1 MHSEPAFQWVGAVIR
16 SHSTQFTTRGERSGH
31 LIDRIAWRP
40 ALPPSLAK
48 RAFRQRVPLLRLLC
62 QHASRPECSAPP
74 SSPTATSLL
83 VWFRRDLRLH
93 DHPGMALA
101 LKDIQAARRDDCA
114 SPSPASLALVYV
126 FDSEECAALPLDA
139 LEYLVGA
146 VRCLRQTIQTDS
158 GGRTDLYV
166 RVGVAADQVAQ
177 LCRQLHVQKVYVED
191 DWSEL
196 GQQALQ
202 RARAAS
208 VPLQLWQPLRM
219 SHLPEVN
226 TALRDA
232 TAADDT
238 QVTLPPVVE
247 FFDQYQ
253 QRAVTVSLSAA
264 EERAPFEHVLQWMQC
279 GAARWSLPEGTTTW
293 GEIPSAEALQPP
305 TTIHSSS
312 TRHLHACAGERGA
325 ERLLHSFLTT
335 RDPVS
340 TGTDTIRALSL
351 PLWLGCISPHRAH
364 AFIRAQAAAAP
375 FDGRRGAA
383 ARDALAFLQQREWH
397 LHLATQDRHQQHAW
411 HYWDWQGV
419 PIRYARW
426 APSTLT
432 PASAAV
438 LLVHGFGASIEHWQ
452 HNAEV
457 LARHGYP
464 VYAVDLVGFGRSMK
478 PPALYTP
485 DWWRQQLLDFVQQVV
500 RQPVYVMGNSI
511 GAYMSLSF
519 AVAAVGA
526 TPAEATEPSR
536 SRPDTV
542 AAPLCR
548 GVVLINA
555 AGPIREPSLP
565 PPPPP
570 PPLSL
575 QHPPHPAA
583 RLPGQ
588 SARQHPPGKD
598 YLPQQ
603 HRPGR
608 QTRAVVRLSA
618 AAGAADQRA
627 HPGAR
632 THAPAAGAD
641 AAGRAGSAGQGGRT
655 WHAPENA
662 VSEHRAGAAPCRPLP
677 ARRSAGAGEC
687 GAVGVAAAPRTTTAR
702 DGGEC
707 AGNSDA
713 ATSAC
718 FPRAGTIVIA
728 DHRPA
733 GNVNLSTSSRHRFRI
748 RYPHPLR
755 AAVRLPTTRSPRAAH
770 PAHPSASCSPTSL
783 NAAYVGVGSGSR
795 LASRSLPTFFRI
807 SRCALRRMAW
817 MRIKPPASDGEN
829 ESTSS
834 IEANFSSYRLVGDW
848 RAMAMQEP
856 L

>member
-1 MHSEPAFQWVGAVIR
+1 M
-16 SHSTQFTTRGERSGH
+16 
-31 LIDRIAWRP
+31 
-40 ALPPSLAK
+40 
-48 RAFRQRVPLLRLLC
+48 
-62 QHASRPECSAPP
+62 
-74 SSPTATSLL
+74 
-83 VWFRRDLRLH
+83 WFRRDLRLH
-93 DHPGMALA
+93 DHPGLALA
-101 LKDIQAARRDDCA
+101 LRDIQAAHRDDCT

-146 VRCLRQTIQTDS
+146 VRCLRQTIQTGS
-158 GGRTDLYV
+158 GGRADLYV
-166 RVGVAADQVAQ
+166 RVGAAADQVAQ
-177 LCRQLHVQKVYVED
+177 LCQQLHVQKVYVED

-226 TALRDA
+226 AALRDA
-232 TAADDT
+232 TPADDT
-238 QVTLPPVVE
+238 EVTLPPVVE
-247 FFDQYQ
+247 FFDQYR
-253 QRAVTVSLSAA
+253 QRAVAVSLSAA
-264 EERAPFEHVLQWMQC
+264 EERAPFEHVLRWVQR
-279 GAARWSLPEGTTTW
+279 GAARWSVPEGTTTW
-293 GEIPSAEALQPP
+293 GEIPSAEALQRP

-312 TRHLHACAGERGA
+312 TRHLHAYVGERGA

-335 RDPVS
+335 RDSAS
-340 TGTDTIRALSL
+340 TTTDTIRALSL

-375 FDGRRGAA
+375 FDGRRRAA

-478 PPALYTP
+478 PPAQYTP

-519 AVAAVGA
+519 AAAAVGA
-526 TPAEATEPSR
+526 APAEATAPSR
-536 SRPDTV
+536 SRSDTV
-542 AAPLCR
+542 AAPWCR

-570 PPLSL
+570 SPLSL
-575 QHPPHPAA
+575 RALLRTPSVAWLSAEAILWYLQRNIRRTLQRVYPVNPHASTRLERIIYRSSTDPGAKHVLWSGF
-583 RLPGQ
+583 RLPP
-588 SARQHPPGKD
+588 ARPINELIQALAHTHPLPVLMLQGALDPLGK
-598 YLPQQ
+598 
-603 HRPGR
+603 
-608 QTRAVVRLSA
+608 
-618 AAGAADQRA
+618 AGERGTLLKTLC
-627 HPGAR
+627 P
-632 THAPAAGAD
+632 TIELVLLNAGHCPHD
-641 AAGRAGSAGQGGRT
+641 EV
-655 WHAPENA
+655 PEQVNA
-662 VSEHRAGAAPCRPLP
+662 VLLEWLQRQEQQSQQPETED
-677 ARRSAGAGEC
+677 SA
-687 GAVGVAAAPRTTTAR
+687 
-702 DGGEC
+702 
-707 AGNSDA
+707 S
-713 ATSAC
+713 ATSTQQ
-718 FPRAGTIVIA
+718 PV
-728 DHRPA
+728 
-733 GNVNLSTSSRHRFRI
+733 
-748 RYPHPLR
+748 
-755 AAVRLPTTRSPRAAH
+755 
-770 PAHPSASCSPTSL
+770 PTSPMQAPL
-783 NAAYVGVGSGSR
+783 SP
-795 LASRSLPTFFRI
+795 LAT
-807 SRCALRRMAW
+807 A
-817 MRIKPPASDGEN
+817 PPE
-829 ESTSS
+829 
-834 IEANFSSYRLVGDW
+834 
-848 RAMAMQEP
+848 M
-856 L
+856 